1 MKVKGVSIIST
12 KEFVIG
18 KFGQEGYTKWLNALP
33 QASAKLMEDTPLA
46 SVWYPFDIGMLEPTK
61 VLCDVFYEGRFQGAE
76 EIGAYSAEKSLRGI
90 YKVFVR
96 VASPDT
102 LLKRAAQLFQSY
114 YSPSNIEIENV
125 AKNHYIIRF
134 SEFDPPSPFI
144 EYRVIGWIIKALE
157 ICGAKN
163 IRMSVKKHAKVR
175 TEFSELIVKW
185 E

>member
-12 KEFVIG
+12 KEFVIS
-18 KFGQEGYTKWLNALP
+18 KFGQEGYQKWLNALP
-33 QASAKLMEDTPLA
+33 QESAKLMEETILA
-46 SVWYPFDIGMLEPTK
+46 STWYPLDIGMLEPTK
-61 VLCDVFYEGRFQGAE
+61 KVCDVFYEGSFQGAE
-76 EIGAYSAEKSLRGI
+76 EMGAYSADKSLHGI
-90 YKVFVR
+90 YRVFVKA
-96 VASPDT
+96 ASPNT

-125 AKNHYIIRF
+125 SKNHYIIRF

-175 TEFSELIVKW
+175 SEFSELKVKW